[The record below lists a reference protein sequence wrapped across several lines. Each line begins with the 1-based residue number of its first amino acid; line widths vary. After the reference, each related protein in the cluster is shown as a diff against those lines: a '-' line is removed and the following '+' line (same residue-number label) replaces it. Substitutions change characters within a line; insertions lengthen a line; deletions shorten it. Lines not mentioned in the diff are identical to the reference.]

1 MSLLAYLTVLYSGKN
16 DITLILYLLFSYHH
30 PCDNRG
36 ACLRRDSDNTF
47 TATIKMEGLQNAYQ
61 AEFRIL

>member
-1 MSLLAYLTVLYSGKN
+1 M
-16 DITLILYLLFSYHH
+16 ILQGYHICFFSYHH

-47 TATIKMEGLQNAYQ
+47 TATIKMIFVFVFHSQQQFDTFLHNHTQYIIG
-61 AEFRIL
+61 